1 MPELISNNTAK
12 QPRIIG
18 FVCNWGAYSAV
29 EMAGVNGIAYPA
41 SVKLVRLACLG
52 RLHLGLL
59 LKSFELGADGVI
71 LLGCPA
77 EHCHYD
83 SGMAN
88 AKEVFAQAQEVM
100 GLLGIEKKRLELV
113 EVPMG
118 DGEFVAERL
127 SGFETNIRQIL
138 TGGREEP
145 RLIVR
150 I

>member
-1 MPELISNNTAK
+1 MPKLSNNTEK
-12 QPRIIG
+12 QPRIIS

-41 SVKLVRLACLG
+41 SVKLVRLTCLG

-59 LKSFELGADGVI
+59 LKTFELGADGVI
-71 LLGCPA
+71 LLGCQT

-83 SGMAN
+83 SGMAK
-88 AKEVFAQAQEVM
+88 AKEVFAQVRQVL
-100 GLLGIEKKRLELV
+100 GLLGIEKQRLELV

-118 DGEFVAERL
+118 DGEFVAEKL
-127 SGFETNIRQIL
+127 SGFETSIRQLL
-138 TGGREEP
+138 TAGRAELQP
-145 RLIVR
+145 TFR